1 MNTKQ
6 ECADV
11 IDKTD
16 IAFFCSRRVEF
27 DVFSHVVQED
37 IHSK

>member
-11 IDKTD
+11 IDKID
-16 IAFFCSRRVEF
+16 IAFFGSWRGEV
-27 DVFSHVVQED
+27 DVFAHVSWGD

>member
-16 IAFFCSRRVEF
+16 IAFFCSRRGEF
-27 DVFSHVVQED
+27 DVFVHVSWGD